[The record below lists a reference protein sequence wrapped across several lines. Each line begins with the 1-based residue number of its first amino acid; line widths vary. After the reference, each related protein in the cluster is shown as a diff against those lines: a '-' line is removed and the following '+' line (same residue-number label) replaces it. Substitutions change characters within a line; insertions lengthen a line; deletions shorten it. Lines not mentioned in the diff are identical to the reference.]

1 MKRPI
6 NILTTFDQD
15 FLQHAVVML
24 RSLFYNHPLQEFN
37 LFIYTDNKLKTEEKL
52 LEEFQNDKVTFCYID
67 FNPDQFPSIK
77 TKFHYGE
84 NYYKIIYLRLN
95 IGELLPDQDRILLLD
110 TDLVIDG
117 DITDF
122 YHQDLEED
130 HLFAAVAEV
139 RKSNFNKFGI
149 EATDRKIKTNFNGG
163 VLLIDLQKWRLWGAS
178 KISMN
183 HIIKFQ
189 DILGAPTQDT
199 LNPLFYNNWKVCSPK
214 FNLHH
219 YYLLFPFKP
228 LDLPYSKEVLDE
240 AISKPL
246 VIHFS
251 GNMRPWHYLNINPFT
266 KKYWDYL
273 AMTSFRDYKVTDR
286 NLKNWA
292 LKYFR
297 MIKVKLKQR

>member
-130 HLFAAVAEV
+130 HLFAAVAE
-139 RKSNFNKFGI
+139 
-149 EATDRKIKTNFNGG
+149 
-163 VLLIDLQKWRLWGAS
+163 
-178 KISMN
+178 
-183 HIIKFQ
+183 
-189 DILGAPTQDT
+189 
-199 LNPLFYNNWKVCSPK
+199 
-214 FNLHH
+214 
-219 YYLLFPFKP
+219 
-228 LDLPYSKEVLDE
+228 
-240 AISKPL
+240 
-246 VIHFS
+246 
-251 GNMRPWHYLNINPFT
+251 
-266 KKYWDYL
+266 
-273 AMTSFRDYKVTDR
+273 
-286 NLKNWA
+286 
-292 LKYFR
+292 
-297 MIKVKLKQR
+297 